1 MQGLPHNSNMRTVLA
16 QSCLSMMQEV
26 TGGYKNA
33 ICVLPEDLIAAI
45 QQHTGGEYLKLMHN
59 FLNLTDFTC
68 GGGESVEISVSEQQ
82 KTVEFWLT
90 RAERDDAALR
100 ADLKVRCQ
108 RYYRSGYFV
117 AVFFSGSKDLA
128 QQTRDLVN
136 DNCKRQAELEIRTAG
151 LSKTVKRFPPAASN
165 RSRLC

>member
-1 MQGLPHNSNMRTVLA
+1 M
-16 QSCLSMMQEV
+16 
-26 TGGYKNA
+26 
-33 ICVLPEDLIAAI
+33 
-45 QQHTGGEYLKLMHN
+45 
-59 FLNLTDFTC
+59 
-68 GGGESVEISVSEQQ
+68 EISVSEQQ

-90 RAERDDAALR
+90 RAEQDDAALR
-100 ADLKVRCQ
+100 ADLKVRCR
-108 RYYRSGYFV
+108 RYYQSGYFV
-117 AVFFSGSKDLA
+117 AVFFSGSKDLT